1 MSADAA
7 SRQAE
12 VFVARNTA
20 KDLKEL
26 ARQMARVD
34 NRRAASHYY
43 QQGEDLAPVPPPRAE
58 ELKAELDRLM
68 GDISRQLGEKA
79 KPQAP
84 PRSGFEHW
92 ADSPG
97 MAAQERSA
105 MRAARAHAPPPVKK
119 ATQRR
124 RKTSWLNSRGSWTRA
139 SLPRVTPRWR
149 VCSTS
154 GNP

>member
-1 MSADAA
+1 MSRLTRHRDK
-7 SRQAE
+7 AE
-12 VFVARNTA
+12 LFVARNTA
-20 KDLKEL
+20 RDVKQL

-34 NRRAASHYY
+34 DRRAASRFYT
-43 QQGEDLAPVPPPRAE
+43 QGEDLAPVRPPRAE

-105 MRAARAHAPPPVKK
+105 MRAARAHAPPPCEAGDASDGKRP
-119 ATQRR
+119 A
-124 RKTSWLNSRGSWTRA
+124 GSTRA
-139 SLPRVTPRWR
+139 AHGQGRAFPA
-149 VCSTS
+149 
-154 GNP
+154 